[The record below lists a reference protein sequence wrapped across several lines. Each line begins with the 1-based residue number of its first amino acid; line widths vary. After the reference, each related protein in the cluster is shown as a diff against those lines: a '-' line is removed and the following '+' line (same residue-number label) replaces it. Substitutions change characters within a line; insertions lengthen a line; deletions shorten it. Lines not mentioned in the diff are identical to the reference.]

1 MGTNYCFAGYDTVEL
16 AKTYG
21 TPLYVLSEKMIRD
34 KCRNIQENF
43 LMKYEKSFAAYAS
56 KAFLTQ
62 AICKIIEE
70 EGLGLDVVSGGELYT
85 AIAAKFPMERVIFH
99 GSNKSRE
106 ELEMAVKH
114 HVGRIIVDN
123 EHELEI
129 LSAIAESMDSHANIL
144 FRLSPGI
151 EGDTHKYIQTGQK
164 DSKFGLPLNKKEL
177 HRIVKKTMANSR
189 LTLLGFHFH
198 LGSQLFENNI
208 YMVGVQIVT
217 DLIKALKNEL
227 GYNTEE
233 LNVGGGFGIKYTAE
247 EEQTHEI
254 GFYTDEIMKEVS
266 RQFEKESWSQPRIII
281 EPGRW
286 IIGEAGITLYTIGAI
301 KEIEGIRKYAS
312 VDGGMPDNPR
322 PALYQAKYEGV
333 IANKWQEKT
342 DQVTTIAGKCC
353 ESGDI
358 LIWDLPTP
366 ELESGD
372 ILVVK
377 NTGAYN
383 YSMAS
388 HYNKTPKAAVVL
400 LSDEGSHVIVERETY
415 QDLIRM
421 ERLPDYLVR
430 KDT

>member
-1 MGTNYCFAGYDTVEL
+1 MENNYCFSGHDTVQL

-21 TPLYVLSEKMIRD
+21 TPLYVLSEKLIRER
-34 KCRNIQENF
+34 CRNIKEDF
-43 LMKYEKSFAAYAS
+43 LMKYDKSFAAYAS

-85 AIAAKFPMERVIFH
+85 AISAKFPMEKVIFH

-106 ELEMAVKH
+106 ELEMAVRYN
-114 HVGRIIVDN
+114 VGRIIVDN
-123 EHELEI
+123 EYELAM
-129 LSAIAESMDSHANIL
+129 LSAIAEELDRHVNIL

-151 EGDTHKYIQTGQK
+151 QGHTHKYIQTGQK

-177 HRIVKKTMANSR
+177 YRIVRGTMKNSR

-208 YMVGVQIVT
+208 YLVGVQIVVGLMKT
-217 DLIKALKNEL
+217 LKSEL
-227 GYNTEE
+227 GYIAEE
-233 LNVGGGFGIKYTAE
+233 LNVGGGFGIQYTTE
-247 EEQTHEI
+247 EEQTRGI
-254 GFYTDEIMKEVS
+254 SFYTDEIMKEVS
-266 RQFEKESWSQPRIII
+266 KQFEKESWSHPRIII

-286 IIGEAGITLYTIGAI
+286 IIGEAGITLYTIGSL
-301 KEIEGIRKYAS
+301 KSIEGIRNYAS

-322 PALYQAKYEGV
+322 PALYQAKYHGIV
-333 IANKWQEKT
+333 ANKWQEKA
-342 DQVTTIAGKCC
+342 DRLTTIAGKCC
-353 ESGDI
+353 ESGDV
-358 LIWDLPTP
+358 LIWDLATP

-400 LSDEGSHVIVERETY
+400 LKDEASHVIVERENY
-415 QDLIRM
+415 QDLIRK
-421 ERLPDYLVR
+421 ERIPSYLD
-430 KDT
+430 K